1 MNSAPDRSSK
11 TPSASAAKVW
21 LQAACIFA
29 AAVVFGV
36 IYNGD
41 SPLGVRPGKPAAT
54 EAAPA
59 VPILG
64 PAGFAV
70 PRPNEATPSASG
82 QQPEIRSLKWEW
94 VKSLLESRQ
103 IVLVDARAKEEFN
116 RGHIPGAVSLPLHA
130 TDPEFRAFVARHA
143 KETPVVVY
151 CDSVACGASRDL
163 AQKLLTV
170 GGFPTVLDMPGGFAE
185 YSLSQTPPRQV
196 MP

>member
-1 MNSAPDRSSK
+1 MNTAPNSPPNM
-11 TPSASAAKVW
+11 PSASTARVW

-70 PRPNEATPSASG
+70 PRQNEATPAAAG
-82 QQPEIRSLKWEW
+82 QQSEIRSLKWEW

-103 IVLVDARAKEEFN
+103 IVLVDARVKEEFAL
-116 RGHIPGAVSLPLHA
+116 GHIPGAVSLPLHA
-130 TDPEFRAFVARHA
+130 TEAEFKAFLAQYPR
-143 KETPVVVY
+143 ETPVVVY
-151 CDSVACGASRDL
+151 CASDTCHTSREL

-170 GGFPTVLDMPGGFAE
+170 GGLSTVFDMPGGFAE
-185 YSLSQTPPRQV
+185 YTLSQTPPRQV
-196 MP
+196 TP